1 MFTTPKE
8 RTANRSYRGKT
19 VKTENITDIQL
30 VAETRSAM
38 KDKPVV
44 VILSCQKPVVLG
56 EFEKY
61 ADAILVSF
69 GVEPQAYLDVISGQ
83 YEPSG
88 LLPVQFPA
96 DMETVEEQF
105 EDSPRDMRCYTDSQ
119 GNTYDFA
126 FGLNWSGVI
135 DDERVQKYR

>member
-1 MFTTPKE
+1 MSPKE

-83 YEPSG
+83 YEPS
-88 LLPVQFPA
+88 VFFQYSFR
-96 DMETVEEQF
+96 Q
-105 EDSPRDMRCYTDSQ
+105 
-119 GNTYDFA
+119 
-126 FGLNWSGVI
+126 I
-135 DDERVQKYR
+135 